1 MSRLTTNNNVK
12 ETNMFELAH
21 NSCYIKN
28 GKARYR
34 NYDIDIDAR
43 ELSIKLL
50 DKFADIPNEFTCD
63 DDFDE
68 FIIDCLQYRTDSIEG
83 LIALFYRNLC
93 AQADLYE
100 KLKKYEDLGLTP
112 EQIREMDGILRN
124 FEG

>member
-68 FIIDCLQYRTDSIEG
+68 FIIDCLQYGTDSIEG

>member
-1 MSRLTTNNNVK
+1 MNRLTTNNNVK
-12 ETNMFELAH
+12 EMNMFELAH

-34 NYDIDIDAR
+34 DYDIDIDAR

-68 FIIDCLQYRTDSIEG
+68 FIIDCLQYGTDSIEG

-93 AQADLYE
+93 AQADLYK